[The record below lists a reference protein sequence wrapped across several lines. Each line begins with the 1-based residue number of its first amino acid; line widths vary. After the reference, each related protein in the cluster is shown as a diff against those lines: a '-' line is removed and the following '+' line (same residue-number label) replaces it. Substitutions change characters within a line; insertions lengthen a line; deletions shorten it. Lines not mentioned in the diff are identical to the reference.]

1 MLIDETMQDRHLSYV
16 QLSRHREKTEIFVD
30 KATAGQQFERM
41 TARMQRREE
50 IRLAHD
56 LWKRNLWEREESAVH
71 VPQREPEREREL
83 FLASA

>member
-1 MLIDETMQDRHLSYV
+1 M
-16 QLSRHREKTEIFVD
+16 D

-56 LWKRNLWEREESAVH
+56 LWKRNLGEREESAEH
-71 VPQREPEREREL
+71 VPQQEGEREREL
-83 FLASA
+83 YLETA